1 LLAISLDFRCNF
13 SDILRGKEQAQ
24 NYGLYLDKEY
34 KQDTCL
40 FFVDYRKVV
49 LPIFLGFFILSS
61 FVSQIYAIEMTTVVI
76 PSLNEAQAQFTGDGI
91 VTITYDPNSALSKNL
106 TGFDENVKFKA
117 NMSTPGMQELVST
130 INQVLN
136 QKQTT
141 ARIQNA
147 TLDYN
152 AQIHGTP
159 GQLKIS
165 YLVRLKPLIQGVTLP
180 NQNDSAVN
188 VIDMDWRSFVVPQ
201 PLNLQVPGLGE
212 INVNYPI
219 GLLQAKL
226 PNLASQIAATD
237 TEKLLEKPIFD
248 FALMGQSLDTW
259 HFLFDPTGSQA
270 GMLGSGFEEIAGAK
284 VVSIFSL
291 GESSFR
297 EGTFQDIEQEA
308 KATIDGTTVNIHTFK
323 SKPSGQIQI
332 AGFAQLRGE
341 FIAVSEDA
349 PQGTNTAT
357 GGFPLQVLLIL
368 GGMMGA
374 VAVFVLF
381 KARK

>member
-1 LLAISLDFRCNF
+1 MLAISLDFRCNF
-13 SDILRGKEQAQ
+13 SDILRGKEQVQ
-24 NYGLYLDKEY
+24 NYALYLDKEY

-40 FFVDYRKVV
+40 FFVDYRKVI

-61 FVSQIYAIEMTTVVI
+61 FASQIYAIEVTTVVI

-180 NQNDSAVN
+180 NQNDTAVN

-201 PLNLQVPGLGE
+201 SLNLQAPGLGE

-219 GLLQAKL
+219 GLIQAKL
-226 PNLASQIAATD
+226 PNFATQLAASD

-248 FALMGQSLDTW
+248 FTLMGQSLDSW

-332 AGFAQLRGE
+332 AGFAQLRGQ
-341 FIAVSEDA
+341 FITVSEDA

>member
-1 LLAISLDFRCNF
+1 LQFLKFRCNI
-13 SDILRGKEQAQ
+13 SDILTGKEHFQ
-24 NYGLYLDKEY
+24 NKARHPDKEY

-40 FFVDYRKVV
+40 FFVECRKVF
-49 LPIFLGFFILSS
+49 LPIFLGLFILASLA
-61 FVSQIYAIEMTTVVI
+61 SQVYAIEMTTVVI
-76 PSLNEAQAQFTGDGI
+76 PTLDEAQAQFTGDGI

-106 TGFDENVKFKA
+106 TGYDQNVKFKA
-117 NMSTPGMQELVST
+117 NMSTPGMDEMIST
-130 INQVLN
+130 INQVLT

-165 YLVRLKPLIQGVTLP
+165 YLVRLKPFMQDVTLP
-180 NQNDSAVN
+180 NQNNTAVN
-188 VIDMDWRSFVVPQ
+188 VVDMDWRSFKVPQ
-201 PLNLQVPGLGE
+201 PLYLEVPGLGR
-212 INVNYPI
+212 INVNYAI
-219 GLLQAKL
+219 GLIQAKL
-226 PNLASQIAATD
+226 PSIAAQLSASD
-237 TEKLLEKPIFD
+237 TEKLLEKPILD
-248 FALMGQSLDTW
+248 FTLIGQPLDTW

-270 GMLGSGFEEIAGAK
+270 GMLGSGFKEIAGAK
-284 VVSIFSL
+284 VVSIYSL

-297 EGTFQDIEQEA
+297 EGTFKDIEQDG
-308 KATIDGTTVNIHTFK
+308 KATIDGTAVNIHTFQ
-323 SKPSGQIQI
+323 SKPSAQIQM
-332 AGFAQLRGE
+332 AGFAQLKGD
-341 FIAVSEDA
+341 FVVVSAEA

>member
-1 LLAISLDFRCNF
+1 
-13 SDILRGKEQAQ
+13 
-24 NYGLYLDKEY
+24 
-34 KQDTCL
+34 
-40 FFVDYRKVV
+40 
-49 LPIFLGFFILSS
+49 
-61 FVSQIYAIEMTTVVI
+61 
-76 PSLNEAQAQFTGDGI
+76 
-91 VTITYDPNSALSKNL
+91 
-106 TGFDENVKFKA
+106 
-117 NMSTPGMQELVST
+117 
-130 INQVLN
+130 
-136 QKQTT
+136 
-141 ARIQNA
+141 
-147 TLDYN
+147 
-152 AQIHGTP
+152 
-159 GQLKIS
+159 
-165 YLVRLKPLIQGVTLP
+165 
-180 NQNDSAVN
+180 
-188 VIDMDWRSFVVPQ
+188 
-201 PLNLQVPGLGE
+201 LGE

-219 GLLQAKL
+219 GLIQAKL
-226 PNLASQIAATD
+226 PNVASQIAATD
-237 TEKLLEKPIFD
+237 TEKLLDKPIFD

-297 EGTFQDIEQEA
+297 EGTFTDVEQEA
-308 KATIDGTTVNIHTFK
+308 KATIDGTAVNIHTFK
-323 SKPSGQIQI
+323 SKPSGQIQL

-341 FIAVSEDA
+341 FVVVSEDA

>member
-1 LLAISLDFRCNF
+1 M
-13 SDILRGKEQAQ
+13 
-24 NYGLYLDKEY
+24 
-34 KQDTCL
+34 
-40 FFVDYRKVV
+40 DYRKVI
-49 LPIFLGFFILSS
+49 LPVFLGLFFLSS
-61 FVSQIYAIEMTTVVI
+61 IVSQVFAIEMTTVVV
-76 PSLNEAQAQFTGDGI
+76 PSLDQAQAQFTGDGI
-91 VTITYDPNSALSKNL
+91 LTITYDPNSALSKNL
-106 TGFDENVKFKA
+106 TGVHENIKFKA
-117 NMSTPGMQELVST
+117 NVSTPGMQELIST

-136 QKQTT
+136 QKQSS

-165 YLVRLKPLIQGVTLP
+165 YLVRFKPLIQGVTLP
-180 NQNDSAVN
+180 NQNDTAVN
-188 VIDMDWRSFVVPQ
+188 VVDMDWRSFVVPQ
-201 PLNLQVPGLGE
+201 PLNLQAPGVGE
-212 INVNYPI
+212 INVNYPM
-219 GLLQAKL
+219 GLIQAKL
-226 PNLASQIAATD
+226 PIIATQLASSDAG
-237 TEKLLEKPIFD
+237 KLLMKPIFD
-248 FALMGQSLDTW
+248 FTLMGQSLDSW

-270 GMLGSGFEEIAGAK
+270 GMLGSGFKEIAGAK

-297 EGTFQDIEQEA
+297 EGTFKDIEQEA
-308 KATIDGTTVNIHTFK
+308 KATIDGTSANVHTFS

-332 AGFAQLRGE
+332 AGFAQPRGE
-341 FIAVSEDA
+341 FVTVSENA
-349 PQGTNTAT
+349 PQGTSTAT

-374 VAVFVLF
+374 VAVFVLL

>member
-13 SDILRGKEQAQ
+13 SDILRGKEQVQ
-24 NYGLYLDKEY
+24 NYALYLDKEY

-61 FVSQIYAIEMTTVVI
+61 FASQIYAIEMTTVVI
-76 PSLNEAQAQFTGDGI
+76 PSLDEAQAQFTGDGI

-165 YLVRLKPLIQGVTLP
+165 YLVRLKPLMQGVTLP

-219 GLLQAKL
+219 GLIQAKL
-226 PNLASQIAATD
+226 PNFATQLAASD

-248 FALMGQSLDTW
+248 FTLMGQSLDSW

-297 EGTFQDIEQEA
+297 EGTFQDIEQDA